1 MPDGSVRVVYAALAG
16 NILVAVSKYAAAALS
31 GSSAMLTEAIHSTA
45 DSANQ
50 ILLLIGNRRSKAPA
64 DQTHNFG
71 YGAEIYF
78 WTSIVAVL
86 VLLVGG
92 VLSLAQGLQQ
102 IRSPRLIE
110 SLSVTV
116 GVLALSALIEGGSFL
131 VGQREVRKVVR
142 RHRPTG
148 KAIGFW
154 EFIKQSKDPNLY
166 ESQLEDGAALVGIG
180 IALAGILAN
189 ALLGWL
195 WADGAASC
203 AIGVLLIANA
213 LIILSATRSLV
224 AGEPVA
230 AIIRTKLLGE
240 LAGQSPR
247 VTKVET
253 LHLGP
258 KSILVALTFAD
269 RTAAIADP
277 DLDKLVHRIRTV
289 DDRIKHVLFRS

>member
-16 NILVAVSKYAAAALS
+16 NILVAASKYAAAGLS

-92 VLSLAQGLQQ
+92 ALSLVQGVQQ
-102 IRSPRLIE
+102 IRSPRPVE
-110 SLSVTV
+110 SFLVAV

-148 KAIGFW
+148 DTIGFW

-166 ESQLEDGAALVGIG
+166 ESQLEDGAALVGVG
-180 IALAGILAN
+180 IALVGILAN

-213 LIILSATRSLV
+213 LIILGATRNLV
-224 AGEPVA
+224 AGESVAPV
-230 AIIRTKLLGE
+230 IRAKLLDV
-240 LAGQSPR
+240 LAGQNPQ

-258 KSILVALTFAD
+258 RSILVALTFAE
-269 RTAAIADP
+269 AIATIAEP
-277 DLDKLVHRIRTV
+277 DLDRLVRGIRNV
-289 DDRIKHVLFRS
+289 DDRIKHVLFRA